1 MRNAERTS
9 PIPATPESP
18 GADGL
23 VSTGGC
29 TRACE
34 SASALREPV
43 LYFDGECGLCSRSV
57 RWCLRHERR
66 PMLRFAPLQGATYA
80 AVDLPGKPAGVETLV
95 LVDAAG
101 LHMKSEAV
109 LRMLRYV
116 GGPWTA
122 AERIGRLI
130 PRFVRDAVYQ
140 FVAARRY
147 RWFGRAAVCAAPG
160 GAASARFLP

>member
-9 PIPATPESP
+9 PTPATPESP
-18 GADGL
+18 GADGF

-29 TRACE
+29 TSAAE

-80 AVDLPGKPAGVETLV
+80 AVDVPGKPAGMQTLV

-101 LHMKSEAV
+101 LHVKSEAV

-116 GGPWTA
+116 GGPWA
-122 AERIGRLI
+122 AAGWIGRLI
-130 PRFVRDAVYQ
+130 PRLLRDAAYQ

-147 RWFGRAAVCAAPG
+147 RWFGRAAVCATPG
-160 GAASARFLP
+160 KAASARLLP

>member
-1 MRNAERTS
+1 
-9 PIPATPESP
+9 
-18 GADGL
+18 
-23 VSTGGC
+23 
-29 TRACE
+29 
-34 SASALREPV
+34 
-43 LYFDGECGLCSRSV
+43 
-57 RWCLRHERR
+57 
-66 PMLRFAPLQGATYA
+66 MLSFAPLQGATYA

-130 PRFVRDAVYQ
+130 PRFVRDAVYR
-140 FVAARRY
+140 FIAARRY
-147 RWFGRAAVCAAPG
+147 RWFGYATECPASG
-160 GAASARFLP
+160 ETASARLLP